1 MLYSFA
7 RSLLVPIFFLL
18 YNYRVIG
25 SDNVPKDGGYIVCA
39 NHVSAIDPILVGV
52 SLRKSMYFMAKS
64 ELFKNVFLRTLLN
77 WINVFPV
84 KRGEADIR
92 SIKTSLKLLGSGKV
106 LGLFPEGT
114 RNKTSEIVAEPGIAM
129 LAVKSKVPVL
139 PVAII
144 SSYKF
149 FKKTKIVIGK
159 PIELTEY
166 HGRKL
171 LNEDYQK
178 ISHDIM
184 NIINGLKRDM
194 ENGNNS

>member
-7 RSLLVPIFFLL
+7 RALLVPIFLLL

-25 SDNVPKDGGYIVCA
+25 NDNVPKDGGYIVCA
-39 NHVSAIDPILVGV
+39 NHGSAVDPILVGV
-52 SLRKSMYFMAKS
+52 SLRKSMYFMAKA
-64 ELFKNVFLRTLLN
+64 ELFKNLFLKTILN

-84 KRGEADIR
+84 KRGEADIK

-114 RNKTSEIVAEPGIAM
+114 RNKTSEVVAEPGIAM

-144 SSYKF
+144 SSYKI
-149 FKKTKIVIGK
+149 FKRTTVVIGK

-166 HGRKL
+166 HDRKL
-171 LNEDYQK
+171 LNEDYLK

-184 NIINGLKRDM
+184 NIINGLKREK